1 MESVLFL
8 VIVAVAIVACIVYIL
23 TKNYDNPDLNNDGK
37 VDLKDVEV
45 AVNKVKEEVTAK
57 VVEVKEEVT
66 AKAVEVKNEVTAK
79 AVEVKAKVVEKA
91 KVVADVN
98 KDGKVDLKDAGA
110 AATKVKEEVKT
121 QVSKVNKNLRKKK
134 K

>member
-8 VIVAVAIVACIVYIL
+8 VIVAVAIVACIIYIL
-23 TKNYDNPDLNNDGK
+23 AKNYDNPDLNNDGK

-45 AVNKVKEEVTAK
+45 AVNK
-57 VVEVKEEVT
+57 VKEEVT

-121 QVSKVNKNLRKKK
+121 QASKVNTHLRKKK

>member
-1 MESVLFL
+1 MEGVFFL
-8 VIVAVAIVACIVYIL
+8 ILAAVIVVGYIL
-23 TKNYDNPDLNNDGK
+23 LKGRHDDLDINDDGK
-37 VDLKDVEV
+37 VDLKDVTAAAVEV
-45 AVNKVKEEVTAK
+45 KAK
-57 VVEVKEEVT
+57 VVE
-66 AKAVEVKNEVTAK
+66 K

-110 AATKVKEEVKT
+110 AANKVKEEVKT
-121 QVSKVNKNLRKKK
+121 QASKVSKNLQKKK